1 MPPAGPEDDE
11 FEELRRDDVNAM
23 MRLFMEYG
31 RGQRLRFGLGG
42 GASIL
47 STLMELVPA
56 FLLGVA
62 INSFLSSDQPFTLPF
77 VPNDW
82 LPAATLEQFVLLIAL
97 LAGSHVLGAGLG
109 WLNSW
114 AWNGFAQHFQ
124 HNVRVDAYDAMQR
137 RELSFFD
144 DRQTGE
150 VMSILNNDVNQLEGF
165 LTNSLNTG
173 IGIVFRVGGMGLVML
188 AINWRLGIIPTIVIP
203 VLAYASYV
211 FVNRIHPKY
220 QTVRSTVG
228 RLNSQLEN
236 NLGGI
241 EVVKSYAME
250 TFETDRVE
258 AASREYLDAQW
269 DAISTR
275 IKFWPTLRL
284 VTAAGYTA
292 TFLIGGYWVMANRG
306 VVGPQ
311 LPFFRGPLLA
321 GTLVTFLMY
330 SRRFMW
336 PMRQFGQIIN
346 DYQYA
351 EAAGERIVGL
361 LDTPPGITD
370 ADDALE
376 LDDVEGHVEYEDV
389 SFSYELEGNEA
400 ATASGERQRGGDRE
414 QVLRDVSFEVEPG
427 EMVGLVGPTGAGK
440 TTLMKL
446 LMRMYELDQGSI
458 RIDGHDV
465 REVTLQS
472 LRESV
477 GYVSQEPYL
486 FYGTVRENIAYGL
499 HDVSDDAIKDAA
511 TVAGAHEF
519 IVDLEDGYDTMVGER
534 GVKLSGGQRQRISI
548 ARAVLK
554 DPDVLILDEATSHVD
569 NETEAVI
576 QNSLEDLIED
586 RTAFAIAHRLST
598 VRHADQILV
607 LDGGELVERGTHD
620 ELLAADG
627 LYATLWHV
635 QVGELDALPD
645 EFLERTAGHSHR
657 IGRTD

>member
-1 MPPAGPEDDE
+1 MPPSAPGDEE
-11 FEELRRDDVNAM
+11 FEDLRREDVNAM
-23 MRLFMEYG
+23 LRLFLEYG
-31 RGQRLRFGLGG
+31 RGERLRFGLGG
-42 GASIL
+42 LASVF

-62 INSFLSSDQPFTLPF
+62 IDSFLSDDRPFTLPF
-77 VPNDW
+77 VPRSW
-82 LPAATLEQFVLLIAL
+82 LPDATIEQFVFLIAL
-97 LAGSHVLGAGLG
+97 LAGAHVLGAGLG

-124 HNVRVDAYDAMQR
+124 HRVRVDAYDAMQR

-173 IGIVFRVGGMGLVML
+173 IGIVFRVGGMGVAML
-188 AINWRLGIIPTIVIP
+188 LINWRLGIVPTIIIP
-203 VLAYASYV
+203 ALAYASYV
-211 FVNRIHPKY
+211 FVDRIHPKY
-220 QTVRSTVG
+220 QEVRSSVG
-228 RLNSQLEN
+228 KLNSQLEN

-241 EVVKSYAME
+241 EVVKSYTTE
-250 TFETDRVE
+250 RVETDRIE
-258 AASREYLDAQW
+258 DTSRDYLDAQW
-269 DAISTR
+269 DAITTR

-284 VTAAGYTA
+284 VTAVGYTT
-292 TFLIGGYWVMANRG
+292 TFLVGGYWVMANRG

-311 LPFFRGPLLA
+311 LPFFRGALTA
-321 GTLVTFLMY
+321 GTLVVFLSY

-336 PMRQFGQIIN
+336 PMRQFGQVVN

-361 LDTPPGITD
+361 LDTEPGVTD
-370 ADDALE
+370 AADAIE
-376 LDDVEGHVEYEDV
+376 LADVKGHVEYDDV
-389 SFSYELEGNEA
+389 SFAYETED
-400 ATASGERQRGGDRE
+400 GDEE

-427 EMVGLVGPTGAGK
+427 EMIGLVGPTGAGK

-446 LMRMYELDQGSI
+446 LMRMYDLDDGSI
-458 RIDGHDV
+458 RVDGHDV
-465 REVTLQS
+465 RDVTLRS
-472 LRESV
+472 LRNAV

-486 FYGTVRENIAYGL
+486 FYGTVRENIGYGVG
-499 HDVSDDAIKDAA
+499 DPSDETLRDAA
-511 TVAGAHEF
+511 KIAGAHEF
-519 IVDLEDGYDTMVGER
+519 ITDLKDGYDTMVGER

-554 DPDVLILDEATSHVD
+554 DPDVLVLDEATSHVD

-576 QNSLEDLIED
+576 QNSLGDLIED

-607 LDGGELVERGTHD
+607 LDDGELVERGTHD
-620 ELLAADG
+620 DLLARDG
-627 LYATLWHV
+627 LYATLWRV
-635 QVGELDALPD
+635 QVGEIDALPD
-645 EFLERTAGHSHR
+645 EFLERAAGRSPR
-657 IGRTD
+657 IGETD